1 MHGYGVIMAAKD
13 GKSKSRVDQRP
24 RSKAQGPIS
33 EQRHTRAHNRTVT
46 LADVGNL
53 AGVSP
58 STVSRVVSNRTP
70 VSPEVREIVERA
82 IVQLGYV
89 PNRAARNLATSRS
102 DSLGV
107 LIYEPVSQWGNDP
120 FIAPLLFGI
129 SEGLSDT
136 DIQLILM
143 MASTRQEEERVQQ
156 YIQKGHVDGVILVGS
171 HGGDPA
177 LEQLVR
183 RGVPIVFCGRP
194 AVSIDV
200 DYVEA
205 DHRSAARTA
214 VCHLISG
221 GRRRIATIYGTMDMP
236 SSQDKLDGYRDAL
249 ISAGLRPDPTLEV
262 AGNYSPALAAE
273 AMRALL
279 EQHPDIDGVFV
290 ASDTMAAAAVGVIIR
305 TGLQISEDISNF
317 GYDRPPVAMANPPIV
332 SALCQ
337 PNLSNRRARGPLLF
351 MRGV

>member
-1 MHGYGVIMAAKD
+1 MAAKD
-13 GKSKSRVDQRP
+13 GKSKS
-24 RSKAQGPIS
+24 S
-33 EQRHTRAHNRTVT
+33 AHNRTVT

-143 MASTRQEEERVQQ
+143 MASSRQEEDRVQQ
-156 YIQKGHVDGVILVGS
+156 YIQKGHVDGGILVGS
-171 HGGDPA
+171 HGVELA
-177 LEQLVR
+177 LEHIVR
-183 RGVPIVFCGRP
+183 RGAPRAFC
-194 AVSIDV
+194 
-200 DYVEA
+200 VE
-205 DHRSAARTA
+205 
-214 VCHLISG
+214 
-221 GRRRIATIYGTMDMP
+221 
-236 SSQDKLDGYRDAL
+236 
-249 ISAGLRPDPTLEV
+249 
-262 AGNYSPALAAE
+262 
-273 AMRALL
+273 
-279 EQHPDIDGVFV
+279 
-290 ASDTMAAAAVGVIIR
+290 
-305 TGLQISEDISNF
+305 
-317 GYDRPPVAMANPPIV
+317 
-332 SALCQ
+332 
-337 PNLSNRRARGPLLF
+337 
-351 MRGV
+351 